1 MKLRHRL
8 APVVALAAGVT
19 LYAQTAAPPPQQ
31 APTFRTGVRTVAV
44 PANVFDDQ
52 GEIVTTLKRDDFL
65 IFDDNKRQELTNFES
80 GQQPITALVMI
91 DTSASMIPRLD
102 LAKLAAEQFI
112 VRLWPGDKARVG
124 SFSDKVQLVGDF
136 TDDRDR
142 LLRQIR
148 DDLHIGNPTRMIDAI
163 AEGMTA
169 LAPLPG
175 RRVLIVISDGCDTS
189 SHLKWDALLGR
200 LPAEE
205 FMVYA
210 VQMGG
215 RLPAGGRAQYP
226 PGYRPNTMGGCI
238 GREFEFELSV
248 MPAESL
254 SAFLTI
260 NDPRRLLSPA
270 QVLGR
275 LTAETGGGHFV
286 LTARDDVNATFTKVM
301 YELHHSYL
309 LGFSPQVPDGKKHLI
324 TVRVNDLNLIVRA
337 RKAYLAPGAAGLQTG
352 RK

>member
-1 MKLRHRL
+1 MRRSRL
-8 APVVALAAGVT
+8 LPLAAALSAGLT
-19 LYAQTAAPPPQQ
+19 LYAQTAPPPAQQ
-31 APTFRTGVRTVAV
+31 APTFRAGVRTVAV
-44 PANVFDDQ
+44 PTNVFDEN
-52 GEIVTTLKRDDFL
+52 GEIVTSLKREDFL
-65 IFDDNKRQELTNFES
+65 VFDDNKRQELTNFES
-80 GQQPITALVMI
+80 GQQPITALVLI

-124 SFSDKVQLVGDF
+124 SFSDKVQLLGEF
-136 TDDRDR
+136 TDDRDA
-142 LLRQIR
+142 LLRQVR

-175 RRVLIVISDGCDTS
+175 RRVLIVLSDGCDTT
-189 SHLKWDALLGR
+189 SHLKWDSLLGR
-200 LPAEE
+200 LPGEE

-215 RLPAGGRAQYP
+215 ALPRGGRAQYP
-226 PGYRPNTMGGCI
+226 PGYRRPNATGGCM
-238 GREFEFELSV
+238 GLEFDFELSV
-248 MPAESL
+248 LPAESL
-254 SAFLTI
+254 SNFLVI
-260 NDPRRLLSPA
+260 NDPRRILTPA

-301 YELHHSYL
+301 FELHHSYL
-309 LGFSPQVPDGKKHLI
+309 LGFTPQASDGKKHLI
-324 TVRVNDLNLIVRA
+324 TVRVNNQSLLVRA
-337 RKAYLAPGAAGLQTG
+337 RKAYMAPTG
-352 RK
+352 G

>member
-1 MKLRHRL
+1 MTMPRRYLPL
-8 APVVALAAGVT
+8 LVVVAAGVT
-19 LYAQTAAPPPQQ
+19 VSAQSSTPPPPQQ
-31 APTFRTGVRTVAV
+31 APTFRAGVRTVAV
-44 PANVFDDQ
+44 PTSVFDEN
-52 GEIVTTLKRDDFL
+52 GEIVTTLQRDDFL
-65 IFDDNKRQELTNFES
+65 IFDDNKRQELTIFES
-80 GQQPITALVMI
+80 GQQPITAVVLI

-112 VRLWPGDKARVG
+112 VRLWPGDKARIG
-124 SFSDKVQLVGDF
+124 SFSDKVQLLGDF
-136 TDDRDR
+136 TDNRDT

-163 AEGMTA
+163 AEGMKT

-175 RRVLIVISDGCDTS
+175 RRVLLVLTDGCDTTS
-189 SHLKWDALLGR
+189 QLKWDALLGR

-215 RLPAGGRAQYP
+215 RLAPGGRAQYP
-226 PGYRPNTMGGCI
+226 PGYRKPPSPGGCV
-238 GREFEFELSV
+238 GLEFDFELSV
-248 MPAESL
+248 IPAESL
-254 SAFLTI
+254 SSFLTI
-260 NDPRRLLSPA
+260 NDPRRILSPA

-309 LGFSPQVPDGKKHLI
+309 LGFAPQTLDGKKHLI
-324 TVRVNDLNLIVRA
+324 TVRVSNQSLLVRS
-337 RKAYLAPGAAGLQTG
+337 RKAYLASGG
-352 RK
+352 

>member
-1 MKLRHRL
+1 MIMARRL
-8 APVVALAAGVT
+8 LPVLLAAIAGIT
-19 LYAQTAAPPPQQ
+19 LYAQATPPPPQQ
-31 APTFRTGVRTVAV
+31 APVFRAGVRTVAV
-44 PANVFDDQ
+44 PTSVFDEN
-52 GEIVTTLKRDDFL
+52 GEIVTTLTRDNFL
-65 IFDDNKRQELTNFES
+65 IFDDNRRQELTNFES
-80 GQQPITALVMI
+80 GQQPITALVLI

-124 SFSDKVQLVGDF
+124 SFSDKVRLLGDF
-136 TDDRDR
+136 TDNRDA
-142 LLRQIR
+142 LLKQVR
-148 DDLHIGNPTRMIDAI
+148 DDLQVGNPTRMIDAI

-175 RRVLIVISDGCDTS
+175 RRVLLVLTDGCDTT

-210 VQMGG
+210 VQLGG
-215 RLPAGGRAQYP
+215 RLAPGGRAQYP
-226 PGYRPNTMGGCI
+226 PGTRRGNSMGGCV
-238 GREFEFELSV
+238 GLEFDFELSV
-248 MPAESL
+248 IPAESL
-254 SAFLTI
+254 SSFLQI
-260 NDPRRLLSPA
+260 NDPRRILSPS

-286 LTARDDVNATFTKVM
+286 LTARDDINTTFTKVM

-309 LGFSPQVPDGKKHLI
+309 LGFAPQLPDGKKHLI
-324 TVRVNDLNLIVRA
+324 TVRVNNQNLIVRA
-337 RKAYLAPGAAGLQTG
+337 RKAYLAPTG
-352 RK
+352 G

>member
-1 MKLRHRL
+1 MTRRL
-8 APVVALAAGVT
+8 LPLLVAAAAGVT
-19 LYAQTAAPPPQQ
+19 LYAQTTTPTPQQ
-31 APTFRTGVRTVAV
+31 APTFRAGIRTVAV
-44 PANVFDDQ
+44 PTSVFDEN

-80 GQQPITALVMI
+80 GQQPITTLVLI

-136 TDDRDR
+136 TDNRDT

-175 RRVLIVISDGCDTS
+175 RRVLVVLTDGCDTT

-200 LPAEE
+200 LPGEE

-210 VQMGG
+210 VQLGG
-215 RLPAGGRAQYP
+215 ALPRGGRAQYP
-226 PGYRPNTMGGCI
+226 PGYRRSNVPGGCI
-238 GREFEFELSV
+238 GLEFDFELSV
-248 MPAESL
+248 IPAESL
-254 SAFLTI
+254 SSFLTI
-260 NDPRRLLSPA
+260 NDPRRILTPA

-309 LGFSPQVPDGKKHLI
+309 LGFTPQLSDGKKHLI
-324 TVRVNDLNLIVRA
+324 TVRVSNQNLLVRA
-337 RKAYLAPGAAGLQTG
+337 RKAYLAPTG
-352 RK
+352 G